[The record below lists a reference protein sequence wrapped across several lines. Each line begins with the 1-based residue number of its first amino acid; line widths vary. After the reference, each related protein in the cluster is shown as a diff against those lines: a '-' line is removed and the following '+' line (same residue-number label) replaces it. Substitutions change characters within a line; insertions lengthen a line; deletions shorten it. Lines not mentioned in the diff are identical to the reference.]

1 MEKEVTMGFLDEI
14 VGNLSDLLGGEG
26 GEKSGL
32 MDGVMNMLGSNE
44 SGGLNGLVQSFQ
56 EKGLGGIIS
65 SWIGTGENQPISAD
79 QIQQVLGS
87 EAIQNIAAKAGI
99 STEEISGK
107 LAEFLPG
114 VIDKLTPDGAVPE
127 GGLLEKG
134 LELIKGKLS

>member
-1 MEKEVTMGFLDEI
+1 MGLLDEI
-14 VGNLSDLLGGEG
+14 VSKVSGMLGRDEGEQ
-26 GEKSGL
+26 SGL
-32 MDGVMNMLGSNE
+32 LEGVLQMLDSKG
-44 SGGLNGLVQSFQ
+44 SGGLGGLVQSFQ

-87 EAIQNIAAKAGI
+87 DVIQNIAAKAGI
-99 STEEISGK
+99 APEEMSGK

-114 VIDKLTPDGAVPE
+114 VIDKLTPDGTVPD

-134 LELIKGKLS
+134 IEFLKGKTS